1 MPSNDYVDRD
11 IKSQMWNNGRSEHTA
26 EAKAFRAAAEHKKKL
41 AKKMK
46 KKRQGC
52 LNCNPSGT
60 QVLGKRDC
68 LTCNGTG
75 YLD

>member
-41 AKKMK
+41 AKKMSSVDAK
-46 KKRQGC
+46 YDKINKDKG
-52 LNCNPSGT
+52 LT
-60 QVLGKRDC
+60 AKGKRKWHYYN
-68 LTCNGTG
+68 TKIK
-75 YLD
+75 